1 MKNGGKFGTINIS
14 LKMVLKKS
22 ETFNKF
28 KRKNIMDKSKMHPP
42 PTKLEGRIPPKLYRS
57 KVTNLEW
64 SKLGVW

>member
-28 KRKNIMDKSKMHPP
+28 KRKNIRDKSEMHPP
-42 PTKLEGRIPPKLYRS
+42 PRKP
-57 KVTNLEW
+57 
-64 SKLGVW
+64 